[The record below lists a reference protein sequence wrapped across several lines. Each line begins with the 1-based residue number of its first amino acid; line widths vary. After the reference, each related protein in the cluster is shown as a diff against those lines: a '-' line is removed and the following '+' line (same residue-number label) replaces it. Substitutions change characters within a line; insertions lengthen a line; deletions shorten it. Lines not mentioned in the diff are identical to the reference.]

1 VAVIGIQEAAVRPVT
16 GGGEEGKHEE
26 GAVYAWPVK
35 EVCRDQEHYDKCGR
49 GGRGDK

>member
-1 VAVIGIQEAAVRPVT
+1 MEMSVCKREDIT
-16 GGGEEGKHEE
+16 GGGGW
-26 GAVYAWPVK
+26 GVGCVPWPVK